1 MDDVLH
7 EVVGTTKS
15 TFEVLKRRGADV
27 IAVYFF
33 VYYTAKRQKTN
44 KAKATVSFIAK
55 GLGITEARVRK
66 AKNYLKKHNLIKD
79 EVRKDRKWKIKW
91 WYVALNYMFRLST
104 LTNFHR
110 VDFWDTNA
118 YKEKIKMLKGK
129 NSNDITHIHITKA
142 SLCYEDFKFLE
153 QYKRSYIRRYK
164 EIEGNS
170 DAQNICAI
178 FNYKRSLE
186 STFSYTKLYFWLCN
200 ELELYPVVSMTEIN
214 FLAQL
219 RWQFRITKYED
230 FKRLLLKLHYVN
242 RESTYYLYEIS
253 DYINPDEKDFD
264 KLTKKEMKQLTE
276 SLEDHKDMR
285 EFLVTNRDYIMSW
298 NCYIDEEEYDF
309 E

>member
-15 TFEVLKRRGADV
+15 TFEVLKRWGADV

-55 GLGITEARVRK
+55 GLCITENRVRK
-66 AKNYLKKHNLIKD
+66 AKNYLKKYNLIKD
-79 EVRKDRKWKIKW
+79 EVRKDNKWRIKW
-91 WYVALNYMFRLST
+91 WYVSLNYMFRLST

-118 YKEKIKMLKGK
+118 YRGEIEMLKGK
-129 NSNDITHIHITKA
+129 NSNDIIHITKP
-142 SLCYEDFKFLE
+142 SLCYDDFRFLE
-153 QYKRSYIRRYK
+153 GYKRSYISRYK

-170 DAQNICAI
+170 EAQNICAI
-178 FNYKRSLE
+178 FSYKRSLE
-186 STFSYTKLYFWLCN
+186 SIYSYTKLYFWLCD
-200 ELELYPVVSMTEIN
+200 ELELYPVASMTEIN

-219 RWQFRITKYED
+219 RWRFRITKYGD
-230 FKRLLLKLHYVN
+230 FKRPLLKLHYIN
-242 RESTYYLYEIS
+242 WESTYYLYEIS
-253 DYINPDEKDFD
+253 DYINPDFKDFD
-264 KLTKKEMKQLTE
+264 DLTKKEMKQLTE
-276 SLEDHKDMR
+276 SLEDYKDMR
-285 EFLVTNRDYIMSW
+285 EFLVTNRDYMVYW